1 MSIWGTDK
9 SYIVNGATTIALN
22 KSKTSINFFQ
32 NQDVEH
38 RSILTGARTHSQ
50 LGDYSDFTV
59 TERLWQESNPSTKFQ
74 AIMALEGLTVTFY
87 LHGSS
92 VIADCYVSFIRPFYF
107 KNLINYDGVTIFLTP
122 IRYTAISQGY
132 ILDDGTGLN
141 ILDDSGGSII
151 ADGIII

>member
-1 MSIWGTDK
+1 MSIFGTDK
-9 SYIVNGATTIALN
+9 SYLVNGATTITLN
-22 KSKTSINFFQ
+22 KSQTSINFFQ
-32 NQDVEH
+32 SKDITH
-38 RSILTGARTHSQ
+38 RSILTGVRTHSQ

-59 TERLWQESNPSTKFQ
+59 VERLWQESDPKAKFQ

-107 KNLINYDGVTIFLTP
+107 KNLINYDGVTIFLVP
-122 IRYTAISQGY
+122 IRYITISQGY

-141 ILDDSGGSII
+141 ILDDSGAPII
-151 ADGIII
+151 AGGIIL